1 MTSYIFGGTVFK
13 TWPKLIKKLVKNG
26 EMIRDETR
34 ESIEEQFT
42 LNLDNVVIDISMPDD
57 RQIPNGYPY
66 NKKYL
71 EEYGKQFLNP
81 INDKGFEYTYGER
94 LRSYPCTDYYD
105 EQHMLGPIDQIQ
117 EFIIDRL
124 NKNVATRRAFAITTH
139 CEFDNILDK
148 DDKPCLQIV
157 DFKFNKGLLTLTAY
171 FRSQDIMAYP
181 ANVYGLNE
189 LLKFVGK
196 ETNLDC
202 GKITTVSSSLHSYE
216 RDWKDILKV
225 VYPSERA
232 MLEYGVL
239 RRRKNVLLEKYGEVA

>member
-13 TWPKLIKKLVKNG
+13 AWPTLITKLVKNG
-26 EMIRDETR
+26 EMIRDVTR
-34 ESIEEQFT
+34 ESLEEQFT
-42 LNLDNVVIDISMPDD
+42 LNLDNVVVDISTPDS
-57 RQIPNGYPY
+57 RQIPAGYPY

-81 INDKGFEYTYGER
+81 INDKGFEYTYGDR
-94 LRSYPCTDYYD
+94 LFSYPGQYYD
-105 EQHMLGPIDQIQ
+105 FTIDQITK
-117 EFIIDRL
+117 IIEL
-124 NKNVATRRAFAITTH
+124 INNNNNTRRAVGIT
-139 CEFDNILDK
+139 LDPLY
-148 DDKPCLQIV
+148 DLNCVDIPCLQIC
-157 DFKFNKGLLTLTAY
+157 DFKVNKELLTLVAY

-202 GKITTVSSSLHSYE
+202 GKITTVSSSLHCYE

-225 VYPSERA
+225 IYPIEKA
-232 MLEYGVL
+232 MLEFGML
-239 RRRKNVLLEKYGEVA
+239 RRRKNVLLEKYGGVA

>member
-13 TWPKLIKKLVKNG
+13 AWPTLITKLVKNG
-26 EMIRDETR
+26 EMIRDVTR
-34 ESIEEQFT
+34 ESSEEQFT
-42 LNLDNVVIDISMPDD
+42 LNLDNVVVDISMPDD

-94 LRSYPCTDYYD
+94 LLCWPSNSHRATINQIM
-105 EQHMLGPIDQIQ
+105 EQVIEELTY
-117 EFIIDRL
+117 
-124 NKNVATRRAFAITTH
+124 NKISRRAIAIT
-139 CEFDNILDK
+139 LDPLE
-148 DDKPCLQIV
+148 DYAEVDIPCLQIC
-157 DFKFNKGLLTLTAY
+157 DFKVNKELLTLVAY

-202 GKITTVSSSLHSYE
+202 GKITTVSSSLHCYE

-225 VYPSERA
+225 IYPIEKA
-232 MLEYGVL
+232 MLEFGML
-239 RRRKNVLLEKYGEVA
+239 RRRKNVLLEKYGGVA